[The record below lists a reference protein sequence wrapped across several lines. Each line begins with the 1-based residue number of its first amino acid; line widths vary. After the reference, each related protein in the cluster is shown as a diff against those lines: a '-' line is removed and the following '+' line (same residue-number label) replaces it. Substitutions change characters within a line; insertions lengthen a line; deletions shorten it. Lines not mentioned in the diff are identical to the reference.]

1 MASFGS
7 WFLSGVV
14 WLVIAIAAGVLGGW
28 LRHEVGGG
36 VATFVGWLLQI
47 LGFGC
52 GGLFLWQIVRT
63 SWYQMRGAWLATNH
77 PDEFAELR
85 RGYDAAMRQTSSTV
99 PNQRREDPILQER
112 VMALQTIK
120 EGVETLHGIDHRFA
134 GRILVAAAEIME
146 KVIGFPGLDFRIERM
161 TSDRFLLAYK
171 WILAQLAFT
180 FFARD
185 AEGRQSVAALVPR
198 LTDGDKAEASQLWWE
213 FEQCLKLENEG
224 DIRSL
229 TAEVVSHR
237 ILRLFAG
244 KEEAAGIV
252 VLCFVGPWDAMYH
265 DLMSE
270 FSGAAGSAPYPA
282 E

>member
-7 WFLSGVV
+7 WFLSGLV
-14 WLVIAIAAGVLGGW
+14 WLVIAIAVGMLGGW

-63 SWYQMRGAWLATNH
+63 SWYQMRGAWVATNH
-77 PDEFAELR
+77 PEEFAASR
-85 RGYDAAMRQTSSTV
+85 RAYDAAMQRTSSTD
-99 PNQRREDPILQER
+99 PSQREEDPLLQER
-112 VMALQTIK
+112 IKALQTIK
-120 EGVETLHGIDHRFA
+120 EHVETLQGIDHRFA

-146 KVIGFPGLDFRIERM
+146 KIIGFPGLALRIERM
-161 TSDRFLLAYK
+161 TADRFLLAYK

-185 AEGRQSVAALVPR
+185 AKARQSVAALVPR
-198 LTDGDKAEASQLWWE
+198 LTDGDQAEASQLWWE
-213 FEQCLKLENEG
+213 FEQCLKLESEG

-237 ILRLFAG
+237 ILRLFEG
-244 KEEAAGIV
+244 KGEAAGIV

-270 FSGAAGSAPYPA
+270 LSGAAGSAP
-282 E
+282 